1 MRYAY
6 FPGCSLGA
14 SASDYDL
21 SLKAACRALDIELVE
36 VRDWV
41 CCGASSAHATS
52 HLLSIAMPVLSLSH
66 AEADGFERLIAP
78 CLACLSRFKVAN
90 KEMQEDPEV
99 REKIH
104 RAFDY
109 QYRATVKVYH
119 PLEVMTEEGMM
130 EAIRSR
136 VRKKLSG
143 LKVVCYYGC
152 VLTRPPKVAQF
163 DICENPQSMDSIV
176 RALGG
181 EPLDWSYKTEC
192 CGVSMTLTRSDI
204 VLKLSSDILRAARE
218 VGAHAIAVC
227 CPLCQANLDSRQI
240 QIEEKY
246 GVHYG
251 IPIIYFTQLM
261 GLAFGAFPRELGLE
275 KLITSPRD
283 ALEVC
288 GLM

>member
-6 FPGCSLGA
+6 FPGCSLSS

-21 SLKAACRALDIELVE
+21 SLKTVCRALDIELVE

-78 CLACLSRFKVAN
+78 CLACLSRFKAAN
-90 KEMQEDPEV
+90 KEMQENPEV

-109 QYRATVKVYH
+109 QYRATVKAYH
-119 PLEVMTEEGMM
+119 PLEVMMEEGMM
-130 EAIRSR
+130 QVIRSR

-143 LKVVCYYGC
+143 LKVACYYGC
-152 VLTRPPKVAQF
+152 VLTRPPELTQF
-163 DICENPQSMDSIV
+163 DICEDPQSMDNIIRV
-176 RALGG
+176 LGG

-204 VLKLSSDILRAARE
+204 VLKLSNDLLREAKE
-218 VGAHAIAVC
+218 VGAHAIVVC
-227 CPLCQANLDSRQI
+227 CPLCQANLDTRQL
-240 QIEEKY
+240 QIEDKY
-246 GVHYG
+246 QVRYG

-261 GLAFGAFPRELGLE
+261 GLAFGAFPKELGLE

-283 ALEVC
+283 ALEIC

>member
-6 FPGCSLGA
+6 FPGCSLSS

-21 SLKAACRALDIELVE
+21 SLRTVCRALDIELVE

-78 CLACLSRFKVAN
+78 CLACLSRFKAAN
-90 KEMQEDPEV
+90 KKMQEEPEV

-104 RAFDY
+104 RALDY

-119 PLEVMTEEGMM
+119 PLEVMMEEGTMKV
-130 EAIRSR
+130 IRSR

-143 LKVVCYYGC
+143 LKIACYYGC
-152 VLTRPPKVAQF
+152 VLTRPPEITQF
-163 DICENPQSMDSIV
+163 DICEDPQSMDSIIRV
-176 RALGG
+176 LGG

-204 VLKLSSDILRAARE
+204 VLKLSNDLLREAKE

-227 CPLCQANLDSRQI
+227 CPLCQANLDTRQL
-240 QIEEKY
+240 QIEDKY
-246 GVHYG
+246 RVRYG

-261 GLAFGAFPRELGLE
+261 GLAFGAFPKELGLE